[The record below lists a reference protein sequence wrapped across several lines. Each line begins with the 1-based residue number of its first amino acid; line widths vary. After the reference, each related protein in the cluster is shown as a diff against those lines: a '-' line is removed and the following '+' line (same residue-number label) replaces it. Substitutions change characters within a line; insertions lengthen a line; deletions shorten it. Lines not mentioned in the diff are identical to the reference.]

1 MKSFKILPLVLTL
14 IAVLQLV
21 SAIFGI
27 FTLHYIVFYYVLF
40 SPPPDVTSSKS
51 VHLPQLSI
59 SELRALAEELDNL
72 EINIGNICFG
82 YKDVNCVPMVMNQI
96 QAQVGN
102 GNIQHSGESVA
113 QTQGRKISKYSSS
126 ALIELFY

>member
-1 MKSFKILPLVLTL
+1 MQSFKIIPLVTLT
-14 IAVLQLV
+14 VVFRLV

-27 FTLHYIVFYYVLF
+27 FTLFFIMFYSAPLQMLPAARVYTSLS
-40 SPPPDVTSSKS
+40 SPY
-51 VHLPQLSI
+51 
-59 SELRALAEELDNL
+59 LRALAEELDNL

-102 GNIQHSGESVA
+102 GNIQNSGESVA

>member
-27 FTLHYIVFYYVLF
+27 FTLHYIVFYYVLC
-40 SPPPDVTSSKS
+40 SPPPDVTSKS

-102 GNIQHSGESVA
+102 GNIQNSGESVA

>member
-72 EINIGNICFG
+72 EINIGTICFG
-82 YKDVNCVPMVMNQI
+82 QKDIQCVNSVAEKI

-102 GNIQHSGESVA
+102 GNIQHSGESDE
-113 QTQGRKISKYSSS
+113 QNQGWKNSRLSVQLSW
-126 ALIELFY
+126 LH